1 MAGVYVSKLCRKLGM
16 SRQNYY
22 ARRRQRQ
29 RRRVE
34 GDLVAALVKRERM
47 QQPRLGVRKLHHL
60 LKKELQEA
68 GVALGRDRLFEEL
81 RQRDLLLRPLA
92 AQYPRTTQSYHNLPV
107 FGNRAKETVVE
118 RPHQLWVSDLTY
130 LRTQE
135 GFLYLALIT
144 DVYSRKIVGSHAGDN
159 LEAVGCVRALEQA
172 LKQLPAAAKP
182 IHHSDQG
189 TQYCCHEY
197 VNRLQDHGLG
207 ISMTQSNHCA
217 ENALAERM
225 NGILKQEYGLG
236 TEFAT
241 KADARRAIEQGIWL
255 YNTKR
260 PHSALGYR
268 MPEEVHQSLLN

>member
-1 MAGVYVSKLCRKLGM
+1 M

-29 RRRVE
+29 RRNAE
-34 GDLVAALVKRERM
+34 GGLVVALVRRERQ

-60 LKKELQEA
+60 LKRELQEA
-68 GVALGRDRLFEEL
+68 GVRLGRDRLFEEL
-81 RQRDLLLRPLA
+81 RKHDLLIEPLR
-92 AQYPRTTQSYHNLPV
+92 AQFPHTTQSYHNLPV
-107 FGNRAKETVVE
+107 FRNRAKETVVE
-118 RPHQLWVSDLTY
+118 RAHQLWVSDLTY
-130 LRTQE
+130 LRTRE
-135 GFLYLALIT
+135 GYLYLALIT

-159 LEAVGCVRALEQA
+159 LEATGCVRALEEA
-172 LKQLPAAAKP
+172 LEQLPAAAKP
-182 IHHSDQG
+182 LHHSDRG

-207 ISMTQSNHCA
+207 ISMTESNHCA

-236 TEFAT
+236 AEFAT
-241 KADARRAIEQGIWL
+241 KADARRAVQQGIGL

-268 MPEEVHQSLLN
+268 MPEEVHQSALN